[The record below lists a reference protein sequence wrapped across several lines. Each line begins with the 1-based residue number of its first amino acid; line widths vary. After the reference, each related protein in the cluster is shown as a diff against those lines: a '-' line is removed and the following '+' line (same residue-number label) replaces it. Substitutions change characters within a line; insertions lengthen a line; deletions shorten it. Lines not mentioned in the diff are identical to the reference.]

1 VYLLDTNIF
10 SNMVL
15 YPKGPAALKA
25 ATLSNTEVAISIVV
39 ASEIRFGLA
48 RNGSMRSAQM
58 VKAML
63 EAIVVL
69 PLDKPTDEIYGT
81 IRADLQ
87 RRGKALGPNDM
98 LIAAHALA
106 LDATLVSDDAGFAG
120 VAGLKLENWM
130 RR

>member
-15 YPKGPAALKA
+15 SPRGPAATRA
-25 ATLSNTEVAISIVV
+25 ATLSNSEVAISIVV

-48 RNGSMRSAQM
+48 RNELMRSAYI

-63 EAIVVL
+63 EAFVVL
-69 PLDKPTDEIYGT
+69 PLDKPADEHYGA

-98 LIAAHALA
+98 MIAAHALA
-106 LDATLVSDDAGFAG
+106 LDATLVSDDAGFAE

-130 RR
+130 R

>member
-1 VYLLDTNIF
+1 VYLLDTNIL

-15 YPKGPAALKA
+15 DPKGPAALKA

-48 RNGSMRSAQM
+48 RNESMRSAHV

-63 EAIVVL
+63 EALTVL
-69 PLDKPTDEIYGT
+69 PLEKPADEHYGT
-81 IRADLQ
+81 IRADLE

-106 LDATLVSDDAGFAG
+106 LDATLVSDDAGFAE